1 MNLELFSVYFLCK
14 QATGWQLEEAIQL
27 FYAGDDTGGGGIQA
41 NAPAEVAWKEPAE
54 SSELGPRSDLSSLLS
69 FIYAHFFPLFF

>member
-1 MNLELFSVYFLCK
+1 M
-14 QATGWQLEEAIQL
+14 EEAIQL

-54 SSELGPRSDLSSLLS
+54 SSELGPRSDLSCLLSLLMPN
-69 FIYAHFFPLFF
+69 FPSSLLV